1 MTDAKWAALA
11 ELGPTWGIERDENG
25 ILTGDALDR
34 AFGRCA
40 PRLLDIGVGTGE
52 ASQAWAAAH
61 PDHDLL
67 ALEVH
72 RPGLAQLL
80 QRLDADGPGNL
91 RVLEADATRVL
102 DDLVGPLPDDGEPG
116 RGVATGF
123 TAVRVLFPD
132 PWPKVRHVGRRLV
145 DPRFVG
151 QVATLLPPGGTLHVA
166 TDSEDYAAKVRE
178 VVGAER
184 RFVLDS
190 AAPRP
195 PRPVTTYEQR
205 GIDAGRLVTDLVATR
220 R

>member
-1 MTDAKWAALA
+1 MTDARWAALA
-11 ELGPTWGIERDENG
+11 ELGPRWGIERDESG
-25 ILTGDALDR
+25 AVTGDALDR
-34 AFGRCA
+34 AFGRRA

-52 ASQAWAAAH
+52 ASQAWAGAH
-61 PDHDLL
+61 PDHDVL

-80 QRLDADGPGNL
+80 QRLDVDGPPNL

-102 DDLVGPLPDDGEPG
+102 RDLLGPVPDDGEPG
-116 RGVATGF
+116 RGVATRF

-132 PWPKVRHVGRRLV
+132 PWPKARHVGRRLV
-145 DPRFVG
+145 DPSFVG
-151 QVATLLPPGGTLHVA
+151 QIATLLPPGGTLHVA
-166 TDSEDYAAKVRE
+166 TDWEDYAAQVRE
-178 VVGAER
+178 VVGAEP
-184 RFVLDS
+184 RFELDP

-205 GIDAGRLVTDLVATR
+205 GLDAGRLVTDLVATR

>member
-11 ELGPTWGIERDENG
+11 DLGPTWGIERDENG
-25 ILTGDALDR
+25 LLTGAALDQ
-34 AFGRCA
+34 AFGRRA

-61 PDHDLL
+61 PGHDVL

-80 QRLDADGPGNL
+80 QRLDADGPANL

-102 DDLVGPLPDDGEPG
+102 DDLVGPGSDEGESG
-116 RGVATGF
+116 RGGASGF

-145 DPRFVG
+145 DLRFVG

-166 TDSEDYAAKVRE
+166 TDWQDYAAQVRD
-178 VVGAER
+178 VIGAEP
-184 RFVLDS
+184 RFDVDPEAL
-190 AAPRP
+190 RP

-205 GIDAGRLVTDLVATR
+205 GIDAGRTVTDLVAIR